1 MEFIQS
7 LCCPLAHEGRQ
18 LLRSRLHLEA
28 IQSRRMALKMSHL
41 ELGEALVVAYRA
53 AYGDR
58 TPGSPGYSATSSHLS
73 GCICLLRGDIP
84 YPLIYVDERMVA
96 WSVFKR
102 FLYFSGVDALCR
114 LCCDVEWEP
123 RSIHASSYNRFI
135 RAFKSF

>member
-58 TPGSPGYSATSSHLS
+58 TVEKFPR
-73 GCICLLRGDIP
+73 LLCNILALEP